1 MSGNKQPTIPQL
13 FLTFLRLGITA
24 FGGPAMVAYIRRETV
39 ERQRWL
45 EARQF
50 DDGVALCQMIPGAT
64 AMQTAAYV
72 GLSTRGVP
80 GAAASFVGFGLPAFA
95 LMLALAALY
104 VRTHELPAVVAAF
117 KGLEAII
124 VAIIANATVVFG
136 QRSLCD
142 LRRAFI
148 AAAAAALFAWG
159 VHPFLVIALA
169 ALLGLMLTAPAQDST
184 ITVHD
189 SGRAVLLILAGA
201 AAGFGALFLA
211 DRKLFELAALMFRI
225 DLFAFGGGYA
235 SVPLMLHEVV
245 NVRHWLDD
253 ATFMNGIVLGQITP
267 GPIVITATFVGYL
280 LRGPAGAVIATV
292 SVFLP
297 SFLLVVA
304 VTPHFNKLR
313 ASPLFNKI
321 IAGALCSFVGL
332 LLNVTLHFAI
342 QIDWDVAHVVLAV
355 AAFVA
360 LRLKL
365 DILWVVLAGT
375 IVSVALFR

>member
-1 MSGNKQPTIPQL
+1 
-13 FLTFLRLGITA
+13 
-24 FGGPAMVAYIRRETV
+24 
-39 ERQRWL
+39 
-45 EARQF
+45 
-50 DDGVALCQMIPGAT
+50 
-64 AMQTAAYV
+64 
-72 GLSTRGVP
+72 VP